1 MPKKFDAISPKV
13 ISEKKFNQ
21 LLDSLPSTD
30 IRENNNETGKAEK
43 DIEQVK
49 QNLIENKTLVEKH
62 ERVHPEENEN
72 QQPNTIFNSTLSQ
85 VLDIFVYECDHLRFG
100 IPVQYVTEI
109 TNDFGAISPLNNFIR
124 SCTGTFQYRG
134 RLLPIFDSESCY
146 LRTQGN
152 FSEKSFVN
160 NKRKPDVIIT
170 LDYNGVMFAMTMQN
184 HIGIVEVEIPQK
196 KHLETE
202 SNSSDETD
210 LLLEIVGY
218 EDQNLYIFSPQKMAQ
233 VVSRELKNQIVVE
246 TVGSEPNISEEADA
260 GVDQETDFM
269 LALIKDST
277 LAIEIT
283 KVLEVIE
290 GFEVT
295 PLYKVSD
302 YIRGLINL
310 RGQVLACIDLAHY
323 LGYDFTVLDERNKFI
338 VVNVE
343 GVEFALCIDDSVGI
357 EALNTSNFQS
367 CEKVFKSEIN
377 KYFPDF
383 VEQDGQVKLIFKPE
397 LFVKEPDL
405 LQYRLNKKLL

>member
-49 QNLIENKTLVEKH
+49 ENLTENKTLVEKH

-152 FSEKSFVN
+152 VIEKSFVN

-196 KHLETE
+196 NNFEIE
-202 SNSSDETD
+202 SNISDETD

-367 CEKVFKSEIN
+367 SEKVFKSEIN

-405 LQYRLNKKLL
+405 LQYR